1 MTIKDKGHLINICIN
16 LVTRFIP
23 QVMDLTLFPHGS
35 RALHLSHKNGKKL
48 QYGTD
53 ITTLQTYG
61 TDITTLRTYGT
72 DITTL
77 QTYGTDITTLR
88 TYGTDIALG
97 LYEVCK
103 SILLVGC
110 GLNDT
115 FHLTNE
121 ANNSKIIMII
131 LVYGHALKEAG
142 NSRE

>member
-1 MTIKDKGHLINICIN
+1 
-16 LVTRFIP
+16 
-23 QVMDLTLFPHGS
+23 MDLTLFPHGS

-61 TDITTLRTYGT
+61 TDITTL
-72 DITTL
+72 

-110 GLNDT
+110 VV
-115 FHLTNE
+115 
-121 ANNSKIIMII
+121 K
-131 LVYGHALKEAG
+131 
-142 NSRE
+142 